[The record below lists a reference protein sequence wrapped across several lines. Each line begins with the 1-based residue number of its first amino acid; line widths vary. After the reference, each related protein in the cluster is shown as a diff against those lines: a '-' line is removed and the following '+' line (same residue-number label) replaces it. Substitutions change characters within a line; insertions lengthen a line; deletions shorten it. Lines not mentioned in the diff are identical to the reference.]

1 MEEKYETNM
10 GSDIFARKKMLIYLA
25 ILFHFFNKYLLRTNY
40 VLGTVLRIP
49 GWIRQRTGP
58 HGA

>member
-49 GWIRQRTGP
+49 G
-58 HGA
+58 